1 MGQGGTPHGGATNT
15 NMADKIGQAVMNE
28 IKVNIQEQVTS
39 EISDYVHQ
47 TVQND
52 QQDGR
57 NAWLILSPAGYC
69 LGWKFVATL
78 VLVHN
83 LI

>member
-1 MGQGGTPHGGATNT
+1 MGQGGTPHGGATTNT

-57 NAWLILSPAGYC
+57 NA
-69 LGWKFVATL
+69 
-78 VLVHN
+78 
-83 LI
+83 